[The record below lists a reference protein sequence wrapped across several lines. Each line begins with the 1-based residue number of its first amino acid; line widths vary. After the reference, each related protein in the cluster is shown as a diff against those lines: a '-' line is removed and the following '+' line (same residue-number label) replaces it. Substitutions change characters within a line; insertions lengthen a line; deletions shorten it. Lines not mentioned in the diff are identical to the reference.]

1 MMRSTVVA
9 ILVLAGVTGAQAL
22 ERALSR
28 AEARTAVRAPTA
40 APRTV
45 RAEGKL
51 VPRPGA
57 EVVVGTETG
66 GLVARVLVSEGAPV
80 KKGALVAE
88 IDSTERQ
95 AELAQTHARLAEA
108 EAEASFA
115 KLELE
120 RFSALHHAN
129 AASTESLDRA
139 QRDHRASVARAEGA
153 RAAARRIELAIEK
166 TRIAAPIDGVI
177 TARFVHPGE
186 IASAGAPVV
195 RVTDLSQVRIEAE
208 VDEYDAA
215 RLVAGAS
222 ARVTAEGYD
231 ASWGGRVE
239 EIPAHVVSRQL
250 RLQDPGQPSDMR
262 VLIVKVALDEA
273 TPLKIGQRIE
283 VEIGGRRVATD

>member
-9 ILVLAGVTGAQAL
+9 ILVLAGVVAAQTM
-22 ERALSR
+22 ERAFAH
-28 AEARTAVRAPTA
+28 AEPRTAVRAPTA
-40 APRTV
+40 ATRTV
-45 RAEGKL
+45 RAEGKV

-66 GLVARVLVSEGAPV
+66 GLVARVLVAEGASV
-80 KKGALVAE
+80 KKDQLLAE

-95 AELAQTHARLAEA
+95 AELAEAHARIAAAEA
-108 EAEASFA
+108 EATFA
-115 KLELE
+115 KVELE
-120 RFSALHHAN
+120 RFGELRRAN
-129 AASTESLDRA
+129 VASSESLERA
-139 QRDHRASVARAEGA
+139 QRDLRAAVARAEGA
-153 RAAARRIELAIEK
+153 RAAARRLEIAVAK
-166 TRIAAPIDGVI
+166 TKIAAPIDGVI

-195 RVTDLSQVRIEAE
+195 RVTDLSKVRVEAE

-215 RLVAGAS
+215 RLALGAS

-231 ASWGGRVE
+231 ASFSGRVE

-262 VLIVKVALDEA
+262 VLIVKVALEEA
-273 TPLKIGQRIE
+273 TPLKLGQRIE
-283 VEIGGRRVATD
+283 VEIGGRPVAN